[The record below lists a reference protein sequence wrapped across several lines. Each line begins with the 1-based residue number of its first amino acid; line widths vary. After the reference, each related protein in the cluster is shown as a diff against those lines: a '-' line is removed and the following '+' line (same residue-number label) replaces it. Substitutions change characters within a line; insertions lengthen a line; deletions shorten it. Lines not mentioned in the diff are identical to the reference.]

1 MKFGYCVSMAAQ
13 DPAGIGYE
21 RIPILQKL
29 GFDYVEMPLAQ
40 IMSQDEQAF
49 RAGPLAAL
57 ERCGLPCLCMN
68 NFFPG
73 GCRLTGPDA
82 DHESALSYA
91 QAAFKR
97 ASRLGVRTVIFGSSG
112 ARNKPC
118 GTPAFQ
124 GIDQLASLLHRLA
137 PLAETHGITIAIEHL
152 NKQESNLINR
162 FSDACALARWVNHP
176 HIGTLLDTFHMNL
189 SGETYDCVLEG
200 GTLLRHVHI
209 ARTLGRSLPC
219 PEDEE
224 DYSILF
230 QTLGKINYDGCISLE
245 ANTRKDFESEA
256 ETALHH
262 LRTTFHNAEVAN
274 ESRV

>member
-1 MKFGYCVSMAAQ
+1 M

-21 RIPILQKL
+21 RIPLLKKL
-29 GFDYVEMPLAQ
+29 GFDYVELPVAQ
-40 IMSQDEQAF
+40 VMSLGEQAF
-49 RAGPLAAL
+49 RQGPLEAL
-57 ERCGLPCLCMN
+57 DRCGLPCLKMN

-73 GCRLTGPDA
+73 SYRLTGPNA
-82 DHESALSYA
+82 DHDSALVYA
-91 QAAFKR
+91 QAAMER
-97 ASRLGVRTVIFGSSG
+97 AERLGAKVIVFGSSG
-112 ARNKPC
+112 ARNMPC
-118 GTPAFQ
+118 GTPLSK
-124 GIDQLASLLHRLA
+124 GLDQLTSLLTHMA
-137 PLAETHGITIAIEHL
+137 PMARSHGITIAIEHL
-152 NKQESNLINR
+152 NKQESNIINR
-162 FSDACALARWVNHP
+162 FSDACALARRVNHP

-200 GTLLRHVHI
+200 GTLLSHVHI
-209 ARTLGRSLPC
+209 ARTLGRALPC

-256 ETALHH
+256 ETAFHH
-262 LRTTFHNAEVAN
+262 LRTTFHNAKVAN